1 MLSQYSQSFA
11 RQICDDFFAKNN
23 TATGAQ
29 LLQFTYIPQVNLF
42 VVSSLYEKWKA
53 ESEAF
58 KSPFFNFEQPDVQQA
73 LQVFMNVVS
82 QHISVKREILE
93 PYLVEAT
100 QNTLVLLLD
109 PKQYFNELLRDQPE
123 FLVKAEVVKQ
133 LQKYTRINQ
142 FVPQA
147 IAERMADRPTVF
159 VNQAIDWMEDVLKQN
174 PDKIEP
180 IEKWVSA
187 FSAIVPLEVADIFKK
202 NHRTTTT
209 PSVPDIASGKSFF
222 DAVAS
227 PPAAAA
233 KEGAITTTDTPP
245 PNGSAATV
253 ANVNS
258 QVLPAESLNDSFKND
273 TDSMAD
279 VMQKQAIANIAQS
292 IPLGQKFMFIQQLFD
307 SSNSA
312 YDAAIQALDQ
322 APDYAAALNLIRN
335 FTTQNKWETSSEAVV
350 DLLDVVK
357 RRFGK

>member
-1 MLSQYSQSFA
+1 MLNQYSQSFA

-29 LLQFTYIPQVNLF
+29 LLQLTYIPQVNLF
-42 VVSSLYEKWKA
+42 VISSLYEKWKA

-58 KSPFFNFEQPDVQQA
+58 KSPFFNFEAPEVQQA

-82 QHISVKREILE
+82 QHISVNRETLE

-109 PKQYFNELLRDQPE
+109 PKQYFNHLLRDQPE
-123 FLVKAEVVKQ
+123 FLVKVEVVKQ

-142 FVPQA
+142 FVPQI

-159 VNQAIDWMEDVLKQN
+159 VNQAIDWAEEALKQN

-180 IEKWVSA
+180 VEKWVSA
-187 FSAIVPLEVADIFKK
+187 FSAIVPLDVADIFKK
-202 NHRTTTT
+202 NHRTAA
-209 PSVPDIASGKSFF
+209 PSAPDVANGQSFF

-227 PPAAAA
+227 VPVASAQQVEVAIEPAAPVENTAV
-233 KEGAITTTDTPP
+233 
-245 PNGSAATV
+245 V

-258 QVLPAESLNDSFKND
+258 QILPAESLNDSLKND

-322 APDYAAALNLIRN
+322 APDYPTALNLIRN
-335 FTTQNKWETSSEAVV
+335 FTTQNNWDTSSEAVV